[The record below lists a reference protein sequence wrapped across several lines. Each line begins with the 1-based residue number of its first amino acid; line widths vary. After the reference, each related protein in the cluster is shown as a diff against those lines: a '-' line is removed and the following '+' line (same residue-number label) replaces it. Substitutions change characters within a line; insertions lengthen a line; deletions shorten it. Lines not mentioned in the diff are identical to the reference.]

1 MILLLPSSSKK
12 SNLLPKENDLQISQM
27 KNYIDFLYI
36 PVVLQCSKFL
46 ILEQKENSQNRQCN
60 HLLHQNKLNAP

>member
-12 SNLLPKENDLQISQM
+12 SNLLLKENDFQISR
-27 KNYIDFLYI
+27 NYIDFLYI

-46 ILEQKENSQNRQCN
+46 ILEQKENSQNRHCN
-60 HLLHQNKLNAP
+60 YLLHQNKLNAP